1 MFAQEHQGFLPK
13 AYNNGGAVMRGSS
26 LPVGKTWEFSNAFW
40 CWEHVVMKYT
50 RNNKALF
57 NCPADTEPRIRYTWN
72 DTMSN
77 PPVTDPTYD
86 NVAAS
91 YRYNWSNELYN
102 HTLPYSQRVFTSPK
116 ITQIKPADRAII
128 FIDGTQGAQDQINYQ
143 DATQPDKN
151 HVDVKAV
158 SDSGAPD
165 GTLIIQHRPYW
176 TVNNPWN
183 VAFRRHSVA
192 LGRYNDAAAL
202 KKGQA
207 NYAFMDGHVET
218 LAWEETW
225 VSLGEK
231 KTPWQVTGFG
241 PWVGY

>member
-1 MFAQEHQGFLPK
+1 
-13 AYNNGGAVMRGSS
+13 
-26 LPVGKTWEFSNAFW
+26 
-40 CWEHVVMKYT
+40 
-50 RNNKALF
+50 
-57 NCPADTEPRIRYTWN
+57 
-72 DTMSN
+72 
-77 PPVTDPTYD
+77 
-86 NVAAS
+86 
-91 YRYNWSNELYN
+91 
-102 HTLPYSQRVFTSPK
+102 
-116 ITQIKPADRAII
+116 
-128 FIDGTQGAQDQINYQ
+128 
-143 DATQPDKN
+143 
-151 HVDVKAV
+151 
-158 SDSGAPD
+158 
-165 GTLIIQHRPYW
+165 
-176 TVNNPWN
+176 VNNPWN